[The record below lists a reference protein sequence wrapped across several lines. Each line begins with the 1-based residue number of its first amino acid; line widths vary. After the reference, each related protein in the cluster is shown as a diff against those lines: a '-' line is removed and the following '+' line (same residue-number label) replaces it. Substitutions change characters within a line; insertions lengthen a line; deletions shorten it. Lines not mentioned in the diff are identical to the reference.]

1 MLTISDAR
9 VGIVLGGLLLAGI
22 WPATGQAQE
31 LTEEERAAGF
41 VSLFN
46 GQDFAGWRFGDES
59 PPKEVPANW
68 KVEEGVIKVTGGG
81 KPYLASSREYGNFE
95 LRLAWRGLKERY
107 NSGLFLRSGKN
118 VGSNQINLAH
128 KGEGAFLGG
137 KVQGAKA
144 VGELQK
150 PASQWNE
157 WRILASGEKLSLWC
171 NDTLAWE
178 ATGLTPEKGYLGL
191 QAEGA
196 AMEFR
201 NIRIREIKE

>member
-1 MLTISDAR
+1 MGSISNAWT
-9 VGIVLGGLLLAGI
+9 GIVLGGLLLVVD
-22 WPATGQAQE
+22 WPATGRAQE
-31 LTEEERAAGF
+31 LPEEERAAGF
-41 VSLFN
+41 ISLFN
-46 GQDFAGWRFGDES
+46 SQDFTGWRFGDES

-68 KVEEGVIKVTGGG
+68 KIEEGVIKVTGGG
-81 KPYLASSREYGNFE
+81 KPYLASAREYGNFE
-95 LRLAWRGLKERY
+95 LRLEWRGLKEKY
-107 NSGLFLRSGKN
+107 NSGLFLRSGKD

-137 KVQGAKA
+137 KVQGAKS
-144 VGELQK
+144 VGDLQK
-150 PASQWNE
+150 PAGEWNE
-157 WRILASGEKLSLWC
+157 WRVLAVGERLTLWC
-171 NDTLAWE
+171 NGTLAWE

>member
-1 MLTISDAR
+1 VVTTSNAQA
-9 VGIVLGGLLLAGI
+9 GIVLAGLLLAGI
-22 WPATGQAQE
+22 WPAASQAQE
-31 LTEEERAAGF
+31 LTDEEKAAGF

-46 GQDFAGWRFGDES
+46 GQDFTHWRFGDES

-81 KPYLASSREYGNFE
+81 KPYLASEREYGNFE
-95 LRLAWRGLKERY
+95 LRLQWRGLKEKY

-144 VGELQK
+144 VGDLQK
-150 PASQWNE
+150 PAGEWNE
-157 WRILASGEKLSLWC
+157 WRIVAAGERLTLWC
-171 NDTLAWE
+171 NGTLAWE
-178 ATGLTPEKGYLGL
+178 ATGFTPDKGYLGL

-201 NIRIREIKE
+201 NLRIREVKE

>member
-1 MLTISDAR
+1 MGTISNTWIA
-9 VGIVLGGLLLAGI
+9 IVLGGLLLVVF

-31 LTEEERAAGF
+31 LTDEEKAAGF

-46 GQDFAGWRFGDES
+46 GQDFTFWRFGDES

-81 KPYLASSREYGNFE
+81 KPYLASAAEYGNFE
-95 LRLAWRGLKERY
+95 LRLAWRGLKEKY
-107 NSGLFLRSGKN
+107 NSGLFVRSGKN

-137 KVQGAKA
+137 KVQGATA
-144 VGELQK
+144 VGDLQK
-150 PASQWNE
+150 LAGQWNE
-157 WRILASGEKLSLWC
+157 WRMVASGERLTLWC
-171 NDTLAWE
+171 NGTLAWE
-178 ATGLTPEKGYLGL
+178 ATGLTPQKGYLGL

>member
-1 MLTISDAR
+1 METTSKAWTF
-9 VGIVLGGLLLAGI
+9 IVLGSLLSACVWPGI
-22 WPATGQAQE
+22 GRAQE
-31 LTEEERAAGF
+31 LTEEEKAAGF

-46 GQDFAGWRFGDES
+46 GQDFSGWRFGDES
-59 PPKEVPANW
+59 PPKELPANW
-68 KVEEGVIKVTGGG
+68 KVEEGVIKVAGGG
-81 KPYLASSREYGNFE
+81 APHLASAQEYGNFE
-95 LRLAWRGLKERY
+95 LRLEWRGLREKY
-107 NSGLFLRSGKN
+107 NSGLFLRSGKK

-144 VGELQK
+144 VGDLQK
-150 PASQWNE
+150 PAGEWNE
-157 WRILASGEKLSLWC
+157 WRILATGERLALWC
-171 NDTLAWE
+171 NGKPAWE
-178 ATGLTPEKGYLGL
+178 GTGLTPEKGYLGL